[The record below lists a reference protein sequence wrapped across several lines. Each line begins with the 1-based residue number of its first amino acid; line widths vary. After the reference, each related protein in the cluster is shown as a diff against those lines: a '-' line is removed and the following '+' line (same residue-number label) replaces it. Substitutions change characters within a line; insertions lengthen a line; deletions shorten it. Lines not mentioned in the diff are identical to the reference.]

1 MAELLKKDEM
11 KPGTIAQAGTMA
23 KLYTGSWR
31 TYCPVT
37 DFDKCTHCMI
47 CWIVCPDSAIEVK
60 DGNKLGT
67 NLQYCKGCGICA
79 VECPPNAIEMK
90 LESGMSEDEKKG

>member
-11 KPGTIAQAGTMA
+11 KPGAIGEAGTMS

-37 DFDKCTHCMI
+37 DLDKCTHCMI

-60 DGNKLGT
+60 DGKKLGT

-79 VECPPNAIEMK
+79 TECPVDAIEMK
-90 LESGMSEDEKKG
+90 LESEMSEAEKKG